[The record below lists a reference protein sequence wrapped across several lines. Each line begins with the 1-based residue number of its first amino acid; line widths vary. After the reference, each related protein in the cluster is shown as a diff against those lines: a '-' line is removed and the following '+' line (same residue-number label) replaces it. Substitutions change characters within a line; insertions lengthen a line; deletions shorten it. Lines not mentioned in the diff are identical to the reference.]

1 MQTIETERLLLRPST
16 EDEFESN
23 YRILVEEIEGEAFT
37 REAYLP
43 EFRFDLYLAQQNL
56 GQQFWRPSI
65 YLKHSQRFIGYCLLM
80 PRLCTP
86 DELAFATGS
95 ESVSAHNSSIE
106 AEIGWALSE
115 RYRNHGYATEAARA
129 LVDYGFGTL
138 RLPRI
143 IALTDRDNPAS
154 MRVMEKLGMQLYQ
167 QPDSAAVAGII
178 ENRNTG

>member
-1 MQTIETERLLLRPST
+1 MQNIETERLLLRPST

-37 REAYLP
+37 REAYVP

-65 YLKHSQRFIGYCLLM
+65 YLRQSQRFIGYCLLM

-86 DELAFATGS
+86 DELAFATGA
-95 ESVSAHNSSIE
+95 ERVSAHYSLIE

-115 RYRNHGYATEAARA
+115 RYRNQGYATEAARA
-129 LVDYGFGTL
+129 LVEYGFRTL

-143 IALTDRDNPAS
+143 IALTELDNPAS
-154 MRVMEKLGMQLYQ
+154 MRVMEKLGMQLHQ
-167 QPDSAAVAGII
+167 QPDTGAVAGVI
-178 ENRNTG
+178 ENQAKG